1 MSKLVLIDA
10 FAILHRAFHAIPRL
24 TNKKGQPTNAIYG
37 FVSMILR
44 VITDLNPDY
53 LAVCFDV
60 KAPTFRHKEFKDYQS
75 QRPAMADE
83 LTSQIE
89 KTKDFLEA
97 ASIPIYLQEGYEADD
112 LLGTIAKQAT
122 KDTKIL
128 RYKDTKNKNTNE
140 LSISVSK
147 YPSIDQV
154 VIATGDRDMLQ
165 LVDKKIKIYMP
176 IVGLSSAKLFGE
188 EEAKERM
195 GVLPIQIPDYK
206 ALVGDPSDNYPG
218 VAGIGPKTA
227 TALLEKYADI
237 DKIYAHLN
245 EIEPNLREKLE
256 KGKKDVLL
264 FHRLATIVKDV
275 SIKIDFAEM
284 KKWNIASSDV
294 LKLFE
299 EFGFKTLTKRIKEVG
314 EKIDQEKQLSLL

>member
-10 FAILHRAFHAIPRL
+10 FAILHRAFHAIPPL
-24 TNKKGQPTNAIYG
+24 TNKKGEPTNAIYG
-37 FVSMILR
+37 FVSIILR
-44 VITDLNPDY
+44 VIGDLNPDY

-60 KAPTFRHKEFKDYQS
+60 KVPTFRHKEFKEYQS
-75 QRPAMADE
+75 QRPPMADE
-83 LTSQIE
+83 LSSQIG
-89 KTKDFLEA
+89 KAKDFLQA
-97 ASIPIYLQEGYEADD
+97 AGIPIYLKEGYEADD
-112 LLGTIAKQAT
+112 LLGTIAK
-122 KDTKIL
+122 KGDF
-128 RYKDTKNKNTNE
+128 D
-140 LSISVSK
+140 S
-147 YPSIDQV
+147 V
-154 VIATGDRDMLQ
+154 VIVTGDKDILQ

-218 VAGIGPKTA
+218 VSGIGPKTA
-227 TALLEKYADI
+227 EKLLEKYPDI
-237 DKIYAHLN
+237 DKIYAHL
-245 EIEPNLREKLE
+245 EDIDPKIRTKLE
-256 KGKKDVLL
+256 AGKKDVLL

-275 SIKIDFAEM
+275 DIKIDFAEM
-284 KKWNIASSDV
+284 KKWNIASPDV

-314 EKIDQEKQLSLL
+314 EKIDQEKQGSLF

>member
-10 FAILHRAFHAIPRL
+10 FAILHRAFHAIPPL
-24 TNKKGQPTNAIYG
+24 TNKKGEPTNAVYG

-44 VITDLNPDY
+44 VVTDLKPDS

-60 KAPTFRHKEFKDYQS
+60 KAPTFRHKEFKEYQS
-75 QRPAMADE
+75 QRPPMADE

-89 KTKDFLEA
+89 KAKNFLEA
-97 ASIPIYLQEGYEADD
+97 ANIPVYLKEGYEADD
-112 LLGTIAKQAT
+112 LLGTIAK
-122 KDTKIL
+122 KGDF
-128 RYKDTKNKNTNE
+128 D
-140 LSISVSK
+140 SV
-147 YPSIDQV
+147 I
-154 VIATGDRDMLQ
+154 IATGDKDMLQ
-165 LVDKKIKIYMP
+165 LVDEKVKIYMP

-195 GVLPIQIPDYK
+195 GIFPIQIPDYK
-206 ALVGDPSDNYPG
+206 ALVGDPSDNYHG

-227 TALLEKYADI
+227 IKLLEKYADI
-237 DKIYAHLN
+237 DKIYAHLKD
-245 EIEPNLREKLE
+245 IEPNIRTKLE
-256 KGKKDVLL
+256 AGKNDVLL

-275 SIKIDFAEM
+275 DIKIDFKEM

-299 EFGFKTLTKRIKEVG
+299 EFGFKTLTKRVKEVG
-314 EKIDQEKQLSLL
+314 EKIDQEKQGSLF

>member
-10 FAILHRAFHAIPRL
+10 FAILHRAFHAIPPL
-24 TNKKGQPTNAIYG
+24 TNKKGEPTNAVYG
-37 FVSMILR
+37 FVSTILR
-44 VITDLNPDY
+44 VVTDLKPDS

-60 KAPTFRHKEFKDYQS
+60 KVPTFRHKEFKEYQS
-75 QRPAMADE
+75 QRPPMADE
-83 LTSQIE
+83 LSSQVQ

-97 ASIPIYLQEGYEADD
+97 AGIPIYLKEGYEADD
-112 LLGTIAKQAT
+112 LLGTIAK
-122 KDTKIL
+122 KGDF
-128 RYKDTKNKNTNE
+128 E
-140 LSISVSK
+140 S
-147 YPSIDQV
+147 V

-165 LVDKKIKIYMP
+165 LVDKKVKIYMP
-176 IVGLSSAKLFGE
+176 VVGLSSAKLFGK

-195 GVLPIQIPDYK
+195 GVNPVQIPDYK

-227 TALLEKYADI
+227 IKLLERYADV
-237 DKIYAHLN
+237 DKIYAHLK

-256 KGKKDVLL
+256 KGKSDVLL

-275 SIKIDFAEM
+275 DIKIDFEEM
-284 KKWNIASSDV
+284 KKWDIASPDV

-314 EKIDQEKQLSLL
+314 EKIDQDKQGSLF